1 MLLPENGFAAVLHQA
16 WLRAGQPS
24 MRALARTSGR
34 SAQMVN
40 STLRGETLP
49 RTWEDAAAVVE
60 AVVTAGV
67 RASGWSDAAQV
78 RDRCLDAYRRENE
91 SRVSVRSALRRGAEA
106 EHRLDGTS
114 SFQETGRGIRRPSGD
129 RAVSEWSALELG
141 VHRSIASLPSHAAVA
156 PDTCAAGAPVPEQ
169 SQPAYAVRDHDRI
182 LRAVLTG
189 ALEGPVT
196 AFLVGGSSTGKTRS
210 AVEAVRAV
218 MPDWRLVFPTTARS
232 LRSFLEAEPEPT
244 RTVIWLD
251 ELQMHLDGPAGEQAA
266 AALRE
271 LHQYFRGPVAV
282 VGTIWPRFWRQLV
295 GEPKVAVRD
304 KHQQARRLLRSVH
317 RVNVPGALT
326 DRELRHVRQLARKD
340 SRIRAALSAAGDT
353 GALVQNLAGGPAL
366 IEAYED
372 NDAPVRAVLTAAMD
386 LWRLGYRSP
395 IPQHVLEIAASG
407 YFPERQ
413 APPGPRWFA
422 AALGPACEA
431 VKGAIAPLDLVDDG
445 EQSCY
450 RLADYL
456 AQHGYQLLHGRSPAA
471 ALWDA
476 LARTPPPA
484 EDAARLASAAS
495 SRGYYRYADLLWGR
509 LASTGDTA
517 AMRRLA
523 ELCVQLDRGSEA
535 AAWWQRAAAAGDR
548 EAESQLGGTADEE
561 AEDTGRIDGR
571 TTDEGD
577 ESDESEEG
585 DEGDEGEN
593 WLARVLE
600 DSGQNMA
607 LAEWHVHTDR
617 QRAERSSAEPGVPN
631 PTDGT
636 PLGSLPPDAPIGRSP
651 AGEGA
656 WHLPF
661 VTELL
666 DNSSEGAELERAW
679 VSALT
684 AGDDAAVLSLM
695 EQLGPLVAERMT
707 AREAQLRM
715 AARTG
720 APADLWALAG
730 LLEGTGRVEEAE
742 AIWQRAAE
750 SGDAEAMWRLADL
763 MVKADRL
770 SEARGWWRRAAD
782 TDSDTGM
789 MVRLVSLLRRAGLT
803 QDADRL
809 TRYGRDADGRPAAPW
824 YD

>member
-67 RASGWSDAAQV
+67 RASRWPDATQV

-114 SFQETGRGIRRPSGD
+114 SSQETGRGVRRPSGD
-129 RAVSEWSALELG
+129 RTVSEWSALELG
-141 VHRSIASLPSHAAVA
+141 VHRSIASLPPHAAVVS
-156 PDTCAAGAPVPEQ
+156 DTCAVSASVPEQ
-169 SQPAYAVRDHDRI
+169 AQPAYVVRDHDRS
-182 LRAVLTG
+182 LRAVLSS

-196 AFLVGGSSTGKTRS
+196 ALLVGGSSTGKTRS

-218 MPDWRLVFPTTARS
+218 MPDWRLVFPATSQS
-232 LRSFLEAEPEPT
+232 LRSFLEEEPEPT

-271 LHQYFRGPVAV
+271 LHQHFRGPVAV

-317 RVNVPGALT
+317 RVDVRGLLT
-326 DRELRHVRQLARKD
+326 DRELRHVRQLARED

-413 APPGPRWFA
+413 APAGPRWFA
-422 AALGPACEA
+422 AALGPACEP
-431 VKGAIAPLDLVDDG
+431 VKGAIAPLDLVGHG

-471 ALWDA
+471 ELWDA
-476 LARTPPPA
+476 LGRTPPPA

-495 SRGYYRYADLLWGR
+495 ARGYYRYADLLWRR

-523 ELCVQLDRGSEA
+523 ELCVQLGRGSEA

-548 EAESQLGGTADEE
+548 EAESRLGETADEK
-561 AEDTGRIDGR
+561 AEDITHIDGR
-571 TTDEGD
+571 TGD
-577 ESDESEEG
+577 EDA
-585 DEGDEGEN
+585 DQEGEN

-607 LAEWHVHTDR
+607 LAEWHVHADH
-617 QRAERSSAEPGVPN
+617 QRVERSSTEPGVPN
-631 PTDGT
+631 STEGT
-636 PLGSLPPDAPIGRSP
+636 PLGSLHPDAPVGRSP
-651 AGEGA
+651 VGEGA

-679 VSALT
+679 MSALT